1 MTSSE
6 PKYPRR
12 RLQVC
17 QNLKT
22 DRLILRRPVA
32 ADWEAF
38 HAFMMSDRSAAF
50 GLDKDLGRIWRAFAA
65 ELGHWDIFG
74 YGMWAVTRHDD
85 DTALG
90 LIGPWTPPDWP
101 ETEIGWMI
109 LSDQAQ
115 GTGIATEAAKAAIA
129 HAYDVLGWNSAVSYI
144 APDNA
149 RSIRLA
155 EKLGAALDPQAQ
167 GPKPDTLVYRHP
179 QPKGQAHV

>member
-22 DRLILRRPVA
+22 DRLVLRRPT
-32 ADWEAF
+32 ADDWPAF
-38 HAFMMSDRSAAF
+38 HDFMMSDRSAAF
-50 GLDKDLGRIWRAFAA
+50 GLDHDLGRIWRAFAA
-65 ELGHWDIFG
+65 ELGHWEIFG
-74 YGMWAVTRHDD
+74 YGMWAVTRLGD

-90 LIGPWTPPDWP
+90 LVGPWSPPDWP

-109 LSDQAQ
+109 LSDTVE
-115 GTGIATEAAKAAIA
+115 GSGIATEAAMAAVD
-129 HAYDVLGWNSAVSYI
+129 HAFNVLGWDTVVSYI
-144 APDNA
+144 APDNT

-155 EKLGAALDPQAQ
+155 EKLGAVLDTDAI
-167 GPKPDTLVYRHP
+167 GPKADTLVYRHP
-179 QPKGQAHV
+179 KGPAHV